1 METSRTELILTVG
14 ERFYSNHKKRVTNYQ
29 KANPDKMHAKC
40 KAYNERIKEE
50 RPEKYEQVLESKRI
64 YYWDV
69 VKPKRIEAKKKKLE
83 LCPPENLLNRI
94 KIPCS

>member
-14 ERFYSNHKKRVTNYQ
+14 ERFYNNHKKRVTNYQ
-29 KANPDKMHAKC
+29 KANPDKMHVKC

-50 RPEKYEQVLESKRI
+50 RPEKYEQVLQSKRK
-64 YYWDV
+64 YYRDV

-83 LCPPENLLNRI
+83 LCPSENDL
-94 KIPCS
+94 